1 MYKELGRRLQ
11 KGNPVVAEIFSLLA
25 RDKARHAGFMNKALA
40 GE

>member
-11 KGNPVVAEIFSLLA
+11 EGNPVVAELFSLLA
-25 RDKARHAGFMNKALA
+25 RDEARHAGFTNKALS

>member
-11 KGNPVVAEIFSLLA
+11 KGNPVVAEIF
-25 RDKARHAGFMNKALA
+25 DEARHAGFMNKALA